1 MTELNLFEETAEDL
15 ADMETMKAGDETVA
29 DTDEAEVTPEPVA
42 EVETEE
48 PAAEEVKADPEP
60 TEEETAVVEERP
72 PAHKQTADERVHS
85 SRQQVA
91 DARAERNQA
100 RAERDQERQDRIAFE
115 EKIQSRLDA
124 LTATREEPDRDMD
137 PDAYADHQ
145 KEIADSA
152 TQELAAIKEQT
163 TKDQNVQRESDRVS
177 EWLVDTISD
186 FTADHPDFAEA
197 QQYVFDNEVARLM
210 DEQGASKE
218 GAEQVVL
225 NDLGQL
231 ATSYHDKG
239 WNPCQFLYSQAAKRG
254 WKSAPATE
262 QKQAEA
268 QDGNLKALAAGQ
280 AATKNTKGSSNNGQL
295 TVEELAGMSDA
306 EFDKYSSDDN
316 LKKLFGA

>member
-29 DTDEAEVTPEPVA
+29 DTDEAEATPPPEP
-42 EVETEE
+42 EVEAD
-48 PAAEEVKADPEP
+48 PPAEEVKVEETPP
-60 TEEETAVVEERP
+60 EEEAAAAEQEEKQQQVSRR
-72 PAHKQTADERVHS
+72 QTAEDRVRQ
-85 SRQQVA
+85 SRQQVK
-91 DARAERNQA
+91 EA

-115 EKIQSRLDA
+115 EKMQSRLDA
-124 LTATREEPDRDMD
+124 LTAAREEPDREMD

-145 KEIADSA
+145 KEIADNA
-152 TQELAAIKEQT
+152 TLELAAIKEQAS
-163 TKDQNVQRESDRVS
+163 KDQDVQRESDRVS

-225 NDLGQL
+225 NELGQL
-231 ATSYHDKG
+231 ATSYHEKG
-239 WNPCQFLYSQAAKRG
+239 WNPCQFLYSQASKRG
-254 WKSAPATE
+254 WKSAPVSE

-280 AATKNTKGSSNNGQL
+280 SATKNTKGSSGNGQL
-295 TVEELAGMSDA
+295 TVEELAAMSD
-306 EFDKYSSDDN
+306 EQFDKYSSDDN